1 MIQEFKFPDI
11 GEGIH
16 EGKLLKWHVK
26 VGDIVKAGDT
36 IAEVETDKVNAE
48 LPSPYTGKVMALLAE
63 EGGVIYVGEVL
74 IQVNTGGSEE
84 VQNQTVEPLAEE
96 NAGVVGALEA
106 SSEVI
111 PASSEGRRPET
122 DVTEKRKV
130 LATPVARKMAYDLG
144 VDLIKIHGT
153 GPGGRVM
160 KADILAAAERPQ
172 EVIIP
177 VVSQPANKLDFKVET
192 GFKNE
197 QMVERMPLSML
208 RKTVARKMVQSKY
221 TAPHATAMDE
231 IDVTELVK
239 FKEAAKGHF
248 GAEEN
253 IHLTFMPFIMKA
265 IVLAL
270 KKNPKINS
278 SLDEE
283 AEEIL
288 LKKYYHLGIA
298 VDTEEGLMVPV
309 IRNADQKSIVTLAQE
324 LEDLSQRAR
333 SRKLAIDELKD
344 STFSITN
351 YGAVGSIFGVPVI
364 NYPEVAIM
372 GIGKITKKPIVRE
385 DKLVLRYMLPL
396 SMSFDHRVVD
406 GGDAGRFMNDVKK
419 YLSDPYRLLLL

>member
-16 EGKLLKWHVK
+16 EGKLLKWHMK
-26 VGDIVKAGDT
+26 IGDVVQAGDT

-48 LPSPYTGKVMALLAE
+48 LPSPYTGKVTDLLAE
-63 EGGVIYVGEVL
+63 EGGIIYVGQVL
-74 IQVNTGGSEE
+74 IKIDTGEDGKGKD
-84 VQNQTVEPLAEE
+84 QIVEPVAEE

-111 PASSEGRRPET
+111 PASAEGRKQEAAVP
-122 DVTEKRKV
+122 EKRKV

-144 VDLIKIHGT
+144 VDLREVAGT

-160 KADILAAAERPQ
+160 KADILAASEKSTAEVPEGIQSGQKTDATAEAVTRD
-172 EVIIP
+172 VD
-177 VVSQPANKLDFKVET
+177 K
-192 GFKNE
+192 
-197 QMVERMPLSML
+197 VERMPLSMI
-208 RKTVARKMVQSKY
+208 RKTIAKKMVRSKNI
-221 TAPHATAMDE
+221 APHATAMDE
-231 IDVTELVK
+231 VDVTELVK
-239 FKEAAKGHF
+239 FRDAAKDHF
-248 GAEEN
+248 AEDEN

-270 KKNPKINS
+270 KNNPKINS
-278 SLDEE
+278 SLEE
-283 AEEIL
+283 ETEEIL

-309 IRNADQKSIVTLAQE
+309 IRNVDQKSIVALSQG
-324 LEDLSQRAR
+324 LNDLGQRAR
-333 SRKLAIDELKD
+333 TKKLTMEELKE

-351 YGAVGSIFGVPVI
+351 YGSVGSIFGVPVI

-372 GIGKITKKPIVRE
+372 GVGKISKKPVVINDEIVIRHI
-385 DKLVLRYMLPL
+385 LPL

>member
-16 EGKLLKWHVK
+16 EGKLLKWHMK
-26 VGDIVKAGDT
+26 VGDMIQAGDT

-48 LPSPYTGKVMALLAE
+48 LPSPYTGKVTALLAE
-63 EGGVIYVGEVL
+63 EGGEIYVGQVL
-74 IQVNTGGSEE
+74 IKVDTGADEE
-84 VQNQTVEPLAEE
+84 SQNQKVERVAEE

-111 PASSEGRRPET
+111 PASSEGRKQET
-122 DVTEKRKV
+122 VVTEKRKV
-130 LATPVARKMAYDLG
+130 LATPVARKMAHDLG
-144 VDLIKIHGT
+144 VDLTTIRGT

-160 KADILAAAERPQ
+160 KADIRAAAERPQ
-172 EVIIP
+172 TITTVD
-177 VVSQPANKLDFKVET
+177 SQPEKKVDLKMVT
-192 GFKNE
+192 GSNHGDLI
-197 QMVERMPLSML
+197 ERVPLTML
-208 RKTVARKMVQSKY
+208 RKTIAKKMVQSKY

-239 FKEAAKGHF
+239 FRENAKDHF
-248 GAEEN
+248 GPEEN

-283 AEEIL
+283 AEEIV

-309 IRNADQKSIVTLAQE
+309 IRNVDQKSIVALAQD

-333 SRKLAIDELKD
+333 ARKLIIDELKD

-372 GIGKITKKPIVRE
+372 GIGKISKKPVVLE
-385 DKLVLRYMLPL
+385 DKLVLRHMLPV

>member
-16 EGKLLKWHVK
+16 EGKLLKWHLK
-26 VGDIVKAGDT
+26 IGDIVKAGDT

-63 EGGVIYVGEVL
+63 EGGIIYVGQVL
-74 IQVNTGGSEE
+74 IQVETGELEE
-84 VQNQTVEPLAEE
+84 SQNKTVEPLTEE

-106 SSEVI
+106 SSDII
-111 PASSEGRRPET
+111 PASAEGRKQEAT
-122 DVTEKRKV
+122 VTEKRKV

-144 VDLIKIHGT
+144 VDLTAIQGT

-160 KADILAAAERPQ
+160 KADILAAVERPQ
-172 EVIIP
+172 EVIP
-177 VVSQPANKLDFKVET
+177 VVSEPVKKVDLKVET
-192 GFKNE
+192 GLKNE
-197 QMVERMPLSML
+197 YMVERIPLSML
-208 RKTVARKMVQSKY
+208 RKTIAKKMVQSKY

-248 GAEEN
+248 DPEEN

-265 IVLAL
+265 IALAL
-270 KKNPKINS
+270 KKNPKVNS

-283 AEEIL
+283 AQEIV

-298 VDTEEGLMVPV
+298 VDTEDGLMVPV
-309 IRNADQKSIVTLAQE
+309 IRNVDQKSIVVLARE
-324 LEDLSQRAR
+324 LEELSQRTRA
-333 SRKLAIDELKD
+333 RKLAIDELKD

-372 GIGKITKKPIVRE
+372 GVGKITKKPIVRE
-385 DKLVLRYMLPL
+385 DKLVLRHMLPL